1 VPHPPV
7 IVSTIQFPRQF
18 VKILLAIGV
27 GLGKKWGM
35 KDCIRVRGY
44 VRSYLGSVEGV
55 GSDMGAVI
63 RIEMGG
69 VAA

>member
-1 VPHPPV
+1 
-7 IVSTIQFPRQF
+7 
-18 VKILLAIGV
+18 
-27 GLGKKWGM
+27 M